1 LSLDLKIFIGGGIMT
16 KEDKFSKTIG
26 DEQLDEVAGGTSKEI
41 EKDAKFLKELGYD
54 IEKNTSATQIY
65 NTWLEL
71 GIVCNPHSSNKNTYA
86 QAVEYNNGDD
96 LRSGVTYSR
105 QDAMIIA
112 MRNSQKVVDL
122 DNYL

>member
-1 LSLDLKIFIGGGIMT
+1 MT

-54 IEKNTSATQIY
+54 IDKNTSATQIY